1 MYFHQAMAQP
11 DAKEFKKVAI
21 QEFTDHCNKD
31 HWDLITI
38 NQVPE
43 GHQILDAVWSMK
55 RKRDIKTRKVI
66 KHKARLNVHG
76 GQQELGETYYET
88 YAAVVNWFTVRL
100 IMLLSILNK
109 WKTRQIDFVL
119 AFLQA
124 EIMYNFQK
132 EL

>member
-66 KHKARLNVHG
+66 KHKARLKLHG
-76 GQQELGETYYET
+76 GQQDLGETYYET
-88 YAAVVNWFTVRL
+88 YAEV
-100 IMLLSILNK
+100 
-109 WKTRQIDFVL
+109 
-119 AFLQA
+119 
-124 EIMYNFQK
+124 Y
-132 EL
+132 